1 MLQPEGYQTKFRHRK
16 AVVGIFQVFAEIKFF
31 QKYIN
36 NVRKSNLL
44 VISFKILFSIKIMKL
59 SVYTFRAYTTVCS
72 NNKKRCN
79 SQFGYFFFIFSLS
92 WHTLQTYTLTY
103 LIDSI
108 SSSSIHCWKYNTGL
122 LLPVWCL
129 YNDYYFLKG
138 KLYLVLLELLV
149 CWLFVFNKYI
159 FQLHTHS

>member
-31 QKYIN
+31 QKYTN

-79 SQFGYFFFIFSLS
+79 SQFGYFFLSLAY
-92 WHTLQTYTLTY
+92 HDTLFKLTL
-103 LIDSI
+103 
-108 SSSSIHCWKYNTGL
+108 
-122 LLPVWCL
+122 
-129 YNDYYFLKG
+129 
-138 KLYLVLLELLV
+138 
-149 CWLFVFNKYI
+149 
-159 FQLHTHS
+159 